1 MKKTLFVLPLLL
13 STFCLQSGAAQNAAE
28 APVDGLNGV
37 LNINANIVET
47 PCTLSI
53 ESSHQDAL
61 LSSVSLRE
69 LRNTGDISQ
78 PGELKFIF
86 DNCMPGEL
94 LRNTHQ
100 NGSLSYVN
108 GQPAIYIQLDSEHD
122 IADKTLFRLHG
133 DVSGVGLRIEG
144 PESVQI
150 TPGLKSKA
158 LNLNPGRNE
167 FILSSFLQKTAA
179 GPVRLGDF
187 WARINVSVEYH

>member
-1 MKKTLFVLPLLL
+1 MKKMLFVLPLLL
-13 STFCLQSGAAQNAAE
+13 SVFCIESRAVQNSGEAQ
-28 APVDGLNGV
+28 VDGLNGI
-37 LNINANIVET
+37 LNISANIVET
-47 PCTLSI
+47 PCKLSI
-53 ESSHQDAL
+53 ESSHQEAL

-69 LRNTGDISQ
+69 LRNTGDRSQ

-144 PESVQI
+144 PESVQLI
-150 TPGLKSKA
+150 PGLKSQA

-167 FILSSFLQKTAA
+167 FILSSFLEKTAA
-179 GPVRLGDF
+179 GPVHLGDF
-187 WARINVSVEYH
+187 LARINVSVEYH